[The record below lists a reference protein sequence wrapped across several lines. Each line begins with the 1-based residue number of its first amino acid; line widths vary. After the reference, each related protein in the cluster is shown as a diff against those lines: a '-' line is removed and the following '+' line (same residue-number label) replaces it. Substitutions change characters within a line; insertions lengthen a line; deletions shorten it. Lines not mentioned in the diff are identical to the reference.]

1 MLASSCTL
9 SDFLSGLGQGD
20 PACVYRHGHS
30 TALERSACF
39 IRLEL
44 GKIAIGPDRGRKTI
58 IQEIHRD
65 YAVVL
70 AAIGHTFLDCRWQL
84 SGSGRRSEEHTSELQ
99 SLMRTSYAVFCF

>member
-1 MLASSCTL
+1 MRASSFTL

-39 IRLEL
+39 ILLEL
-44 GKIAIGPDRGRKTI
+44 GKIAIGPERGRKNI

-70 AAIGHTFLDCRWQL
+70 AAIGHTFLDCRI
-84 SGSGRRSEEHTSELQ
+84 SEE
-99 SLMRTSYAVFCF
+99 RTSDIQYLIRILYAVVL

>member
-1 MLASSCTL
+1 MRASSFTL

-30 TALERSACF
+30 TALARSACF

-44 GKIAIGPDRGRKTI
+44 GTIAIGPERGRTTI
-58 IQEIHRD
+58 IQEIHRE

-70 AAIGHTFLDCRWQL
+70 EQ
-84 SGSGRRSEEHTSELQ
+84 SEESRVRKEFVSKCSSWW
-99 SLMRTSYAVFCF
+99 SLYDIKKK